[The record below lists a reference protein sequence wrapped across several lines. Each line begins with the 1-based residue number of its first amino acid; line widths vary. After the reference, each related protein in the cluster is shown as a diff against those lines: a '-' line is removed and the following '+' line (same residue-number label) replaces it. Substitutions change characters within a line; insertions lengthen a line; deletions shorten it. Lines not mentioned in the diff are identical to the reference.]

1 MKEFLADKLNLCM
14 MHTHLSTAYVLFLY
28 IQDRAKHSCR
38 SVSLRLLDLMA
49 VEFVPAPLN
58 LTKGYAQMLSDSV
71 TMETTP
77 RSVTVR

>member
-49 VEFVPAPLN
+49 VASCTITP
-58 LTKGYAQMLSDSV
+58 DSYGTILLV
-71 TMETTP
+71 GG
-77 RSVTVR
+77 